1 MQLLTPLL
9 PATVQIRPRADKDC
23 EPVLAD
29 PSQLLQVIMNLCS
42 NANQAMGEEGGIL
55 GIEVRNHVVTM
66 DEARLSAV
74 LIPGPHVKLIIT
86 DNGPGMDDFTLRR
99 IFDPFFTTR
108 RRDEGTG
115 LGLSVV
121 HGIITQLKGTIEVS
135 SQLGHG
141 SRFEITLPCCA
152 ESVKP
157 SRDSKKPESAS
168 LAGHE
173 TVLFVDD
180 EAAVAAI
187 AEEALTK
194 LGYIVIITSDA
205 VEALRVYAERS
216 DQIDLVVTDQT
227 MPNMTGRELA
237 HQLREISPD
246 LPIILMSGAGHIDDD
261 AISLFLGKPF
271 SLNELPAAIRQVMR
285 RTRRVPYDHSD

>member
-1 MQLLTPLL
+1 
-9 PATVQIRPRADKDC
+9 
-23 EPVLAD
+23 
-29 PSQLLQVIMNLCS
+29 
-42 NANQAMGEEGGIL
+42 
-55 GIEVRNHVVTM
+55 
-66 DEARLSAV
+66 
-74 LIPGPHVKLIIT
+74 
-86 DNGPGMDDFTLRR
+86 
-99 IFDPFFTTR
+99 
-108 RRDEGTG
+108 
-115 LGLSVV
+115 VV

-141 SRFEITLPCCA
+141 SRFEIALPCCA

-157 SRDSKKPESAS
+157 SRDNSKKPESTS
-168 LAGHE
+168 LAGQE

-180 EAAVAAI
+180 EVAVAAI

-194 LGYIVIITSDA
+194 LGYTVIITSDA
-205 VEALRVYAERS
+205 VEAMQVYAERS
-216 DQIDLVVTDQT
+216 DQIDLVITDQT

-285 RTRRVPYDHSD
+285 RTRRVPFDHSD